1 MAQDRRDSHHR
12 SGGSHSNRHGF
23 GPRDDN
29 RGGHRSGPDDG
40 QGRRY
45 GDRDHFGGRDRYS
58 EGSRREGNR
67 AARDSRGRN
76 DERRYGRG
84 RDEGAD
90 WRRSGRRPDRQGR
103 GHDSGYRRER
113 RDGEEYRP
121 GDHDGERS
129 RDGERRFDGRG
140 PRRERDERRGERGR
154 YEGGRGQDRGHGRD
168 SRRDQRPRPRNRVTA
183 PRLPQEVT
191 GQDLEAS
198 ARRQLRALGRANAEN
213 VARHLV
219 MVQRLLD
226 TDPQAAYAHARYA
239 ASQAGRIAVV
249 RESAGIAAYLAGHY
263 AEALRD
269 IRAAR
274 RLSGFDLH
282 RAIEADCERA
292 LGRHDQALKAAQGA
306 DPAQLDDV
314 EEAEI
319 AMVVSGIRHETGND
333 ELGLIV
339 IEDAIRLFRGD
350 RETLR
355 RLHSVRADRLQDLGR
370 GQEAAAIRRRLG
382 LDEET
387 AETIEEE
394 VEVFDLVDDYEEQ
407 EAARAAQA
415 HGDQDTVDEQA
426 GQETDPG
433 RGSTPEAAVDADSQR
448 TGSQNADLQHA
459 DEPDEDAAWSAD
471 FAQRVETEMA
481 ELLGEEQDT
490 APTPEP
496 EPGPDGIDQVETG
509 TVAAE
514 PAVDDEKD

>member
-1 MAQDRRDSHHR
+1 
-12 SGGSHSNRHGF
+12 
-23 GPRDDN
+23 
-29 RGGHRSGPDDG
+29 
-40 QGRRY
+40 
-45 GDRDHFGGRDRYS
+45 
-58 EGSRREGNR
+58 
-67 AARDSRGRN
+67 
-76 DERRYGRG
+76 
-84 RDEGAD
+84 
-90 WRRSGRRPDRQGR
+90 
-103 GHDSGYRRER
+103 
-113 RDGEEYRP
+113 
-121 GDHDGERS
+121 
-129 RDGERRFDGRG
+129 
-140 PRRERDERRGERGR
+140 
-154 YEGGRGQDRGHGRD
+154 
-168 SRRDQRPRPRNRVTA
+168 
-183 PRLPQEVT
+183 
-191 GQDLEAS
+191 
-198 ARRQLRALGRANAEN
+198 
-213 VARHLV
+213 

-415 HGDQDTVDEQA
+415 HGDQDTVDERA